1 MSKAISRFVS
11 DGKKVSK
18 TFSMAKKVERKFGSR
33 VGSTEIPRAIRK
45 PCGKG
50 RCG

>member
-1 MSKAISRFVS
+1 MAKAMNRFIS
-11 DGKKVSK
+11 DGKRVAK

-33 VGSTEIPRAIRK
+33 IGSTEIPKEMRK